1 MAVTNLGKK
10 VNFGFTGTDGIAV
23 TWITSKGILQSADYS
38 TTSDKEEIRD
48 AIGELVSDIRYNPG
62 AKASLEYVVT
72 GATAGD
78 AITNSVLPE
87 HAVFVNITACASQP
101 LLVKTNWRI
110 DGDPKIT
117 HSNTGAAKVSLSLVA
132 HAGIA
137 P

>member
-10 VNFGFTGTDGIAV
+10 VNFGFTGTDGIA
-23 TWITSKGILQSADYS
+23 TSLITSKGILQSADLS
-38 TTSDKEEIRD
+38 NTSDKEEIRD
-48 AIGELVSDIRYNPG
+48 AIGELVTDVRYNPG
-62 AKASLEYVVT
+62 AKASLEYVIT
-72 GATAGD
+72 GADAAG
-78 AITNSVLPE
+78 AITNSVIPD
-87 HAVFVNITACASQP
+87 HTGFVNITACASQP
-101 LLVKTNWRI
+101 ALVKTNWRI